1 LLCCCHVVVVVFV
14 YFVAALPTPPPPPL
28 SVGKEDDACYTNA
41 DSSPATSAQAVCRA
55 LESRASLD
63 RPLPAGLAGGK
74 GGDDDG
80 GTDGGGQ
87 SRIAHR
93 IGMVLPSRT
102 RGGVTAT
109 RVAGK

>member
-1 LLCCCHVVVVVFV
+1 MLYCCHVVVVVFV
-14 YFVAALPTPPPPPL
+14 YFVAALPTLLPPPPPP
-28 SVGKEDDACYTNA
+28 SVGEEDDACYT
-41 DSSPATSAQAVCRA
+41 DSSPATSAQAVCRV

-63 RPLPAGLAGGK
+63 RPLPAGRAGGK

-80 GTDGGGQ
+80 GTDGGGR

-93 IGMVLPSRT
+93 IGMVLPSPN
-102 RGGVTAT
+102 RGSAMVT